1 MKRDSAIE
9 EDLTS
14 SESVDKPFVSDR
26 LLADPDKFFL
36 IPCLIFG
43 DDTGECF
50 GFGEA
55 RGDRFGPSFSVDIT
69 LSKEAFRLRGG
80 SALIGLPIG
89 LTAPFPRG
97 GRGAYQ
103 MQSMTNIV
111 DSGKL

>member
-1 MKRDSAIE
+1 MKRDSAID

-14 SESVDKPFVSDR
+14 SESVDKPFVSDI

-50 GFGEA
+50 GFGDA
-55 RGDRFGPSFSVDIT
+55 RGDRFDPSFSVDIT

-103 MQSMTNIV
+103 MQFMTNIV

>member
-14 SESVDKPFVSDR
+14 SESVDKPFVSDK

-36 IPCLIFG
+36 MPCLIFG
-43 DDTGECF
+43 DETGECF
-50 GFGEA
+50 GFGDA
-55 RGDRFGPSFSVDIT
+55 RGDRFGPSLSVDIT
-69 LSKEAFRLRGG
+69 LSKEAFRFRGG
-80 SALIGLPIG
+80 SALIGLLIG

-103 MQSMTNIV
+103 MQFINNIV
-111 DSGKL
+111 I

>member
-1 MKRDSAIE
+1 MKRDSAID

-14 SESVDKPFVSDR
+14 SESVDKPFVSDI

-50 GFGEA
+50 GFGDA
-55 RGDRFGPSFSVDIT
+55 RGDRFDPSFSVDIT
-69 LSKEAFRLRGG
+69 LSKEAFRFRGG

-103 MQSMTNIV
+103 MQFMTNIV